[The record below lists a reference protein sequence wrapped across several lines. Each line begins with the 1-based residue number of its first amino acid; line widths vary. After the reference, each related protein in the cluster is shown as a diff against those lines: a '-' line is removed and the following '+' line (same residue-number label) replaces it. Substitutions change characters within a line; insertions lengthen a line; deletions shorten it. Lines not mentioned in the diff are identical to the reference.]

1 MNFVN
6 PPAELPQY
14 VTHKAF
20 FSQVLNHE
28 LGYNIYLSLGYKGCD
43 EKYPVAYHIHGWTG
57 NESSEIWPLEQV
69 YKNKEIKL
77 NRN

>member
-1 MNFVN
+1 MNLN

-28 LGYNIYLSLGYKGCD
+28 LGYNIYLSLGTGCD
-43 EKYPVAYHIHGWTG
+43 EISVRTTFTDGRVMNLPRYGSWNRSI
-57 NESSEIWPLEQV
+57 
-69 YKNKEIKL
+69 NKEIKL